1 MTSRIES
8 TPKYKSESSALVLLL
23 RKIVHGT
30 SHILEGMIDLSW
42 DIDDFVSSVDG
53 EGIGDLCKVQT
64 TEEYELRGR
73 AISELYFLYLSPLL
87 QMLLPLKYEDDACQV
102 KNQMRSNVHETNIV
116 FFEETIEP
124 ESTGLLLPI
133 HNVMERLDFVITQ
146 MDIARMERSASRRL
160 DVESIHRLPTVI
172 YGNTDLMSPPYEYDT
187 EDEGLK
193 ELEYDHDNYN
203 SQVSSWMLVPRVDKG
218 EMSGITEPDVPESI
232 CIHCSPQDDKE
243 GINSSFI
250 HCVICQK
257 HFREGEVLR
266 VLVSG
271 I

>member
-1 MTSRIES
+1 
-8 TPKYKSESSALVLLL
+8 
-23 RKIVHGT
+23 
-30 SHILEGMIDLSW
+30 MIDLSW

-160 DVESIHRLPTVI
+160 DVESIHCLPTVI
-172 YGNTDLMSPPYEYDT
+172 YGNTNLMSPPYEYDT
-187 EDEGLK
+187 EDKGLQ